1 MEMCGPLKGSFP
13 ILGLRDFLQRKKFP
27 DKKGPRADPHL
38 PPSPPPSSPGKK
50 TALKM
55 KLPRV
60 TTYSSSYK
68 SQEQP
73 CLLVHSRGCR
83 KSSFLISAAL
93 IFCKGREATSLDLC
107 LCPPST

>member
-55 KLPRV
+55 KLPGLPLTARV
-60 TTYSSSYK
+60 TSLRSSHASSSTV
-68 SQEQP
+68 EVAGRVP
-73 CLLVHSRGCR
+73 F
-83 KSSFLISAAL
+83 SSLQLSSSA
-93 IFCKGREATSLDLC
+93 REEKPQA
-107 LCPPST
+107 